1 MAVEHNAG
9 TQRGSRMRGL
19 RWMRSLARCP
29 DFMRLAT
36 AIGIA
41 AFCSIGLAAPLLRAQ
56 DAAADWPM
64 HNRDS
69 AGTRYSPLADI
80 DTGNVDR
87 LRQVWSYRLQ
97 PGDFRFATAGGAA
110 EVVPLVVDG
119 SMYISTQ
126 TRVVALAPET
136 GEEIWSY
143 DIEGGG
149 SSPRGVSFWPG
160 DATHPARIFVTQ
172 GRNLI
177 AVNAVTGE
185 SSTGFGDDGAIDM
198 TVPYNGV
205 PTIFDNVIVVGANT
219 GELPGGPPGN
229 TRAFDARTGEK
240 LWEFQSVPAP
250 GQPGNET
257 WLNEGWRDRTGTN
270 VWGWHMTVDDEREMV
285 YMTFGSAAANYYGGD
300 RPGANLFSNSVVAL
314 NVRSGEYVWHF
325 QTVHHDL
332 WDYDFPAAP
341 VLVDVT
347 VDGLEIPA
355 LAAIGKTGWMFIL
368 NRVTGDPMFG
378 VEERPAPAG
387 DVPGEWYSPTQPFPV
402 KPPPLAR
409 MSLGPDDIVTAE
421 DTTPEHAAA
430 CQALWDRDV
439 FHNAGPFTPWLFH
452 EEGDRPRVTVAFP
465 GATGGASWGGLASD
479 PATGHVFVQ
488 TKDNPL
494 IGWIEVRG
502 ENDDGSIRYDR
513 ASGTVGAFASPIA
526 DADGRERNV
535 PCYKP
540 PWARLTG
547 VDANTGDIVWQT
559 TLGTNDALPEGKRDS
574 GGSGSAGPMVTA
586 GNLVFIGAAT
596 DARFRA
602 FDAQTGQELW
612 AGQLERMGNAVPV
625 TYRARDGKQYVT
637 ITASDTVVT
646 FALP

>member
-1 MAVEHNAG
+1 M
-9 TQRGSRMRGL
+9 
-19 RWMRSLARCP
+19 RWMRSLRWMPTLARCP
-29 DFMRLAT
+29 DFMRLAI
-36 AIGIA
+36 AIGVA
-41 AFCSIGLAAPLLRAQ
+41 AFCAIGLAAPLLRAQ
-56 DAAADWPM
+56 DSAADWPM

-80 DTGNVDR
+80 DAGNVDR

-119 SMYISTQ
+119 NMYISTQ
-126 TRVVALAPET
+126 TRVVALAAET

-177 AVNAVTGE
+177 AVNAITGE

-219 GELPGGPPGN
+219 GELPGGPAGN

-257 WLNEGWRDRTGTN
+257 WLNDGWRDRTGTN
-270 VWGWHMTVDDEREMV
+270 VWGWHMTVDEERELV

-341 VLVDVT
+341 TLVDVT

-368 NRVTGDPMFG
+368 NRVTGDPLFG
-378 VEERPAPAG
+378 VEERPVPTGA
-387 DVPGEWYSPTQPFPV
+387 VPGEWYSPTQPFPV

-409 MSLGPDDIVTAE
+409 MSLGPDDVVTAE

-452 EEGDRPRVTVAFP
+452 EEGDRPRVTIAFP
-465 GATGGASWGGLASD
+465 GASGGASWGGLASD

-494 IGWIEVRG
+494 TGWIEVRG
-502 ENDDGSIRYDR
+502 ENDDGSVRYDR
-513 ASGTVGAFASPIA
+513 ASGTVGAFAAPIA

-574 GGSGSAGPMVTA
+574 GGSGSAGPIVTA

-602 FDAQTGQELW
+602 FDARTGEELW